1 MGDTSAVIE
10 RVEET
15 ETLVRF
21 LKRTARLDAASPTA
35 LYRRV
40 QEALRAAI
48 DGKVLAPGAA
58 IPGERDL
65 AARLGLSRIT
75 VRQAIKGLVEDGLL
89 VQRHGARTSVADR
102 FEKPLS
108 LLTSFSQDMTGRGH
122 RPGATWLKAE
132 VGPALPAEALALG
145 LSPASEVCR
154 LHRLRTA
161 DGVPMALERSIV
173 PRAYL
178 RSPDLVADSLYA
190 ALEAAGHS
198 PVRALQRIRSDVAM
212 PEEARLLGISPGAS
226 LLDVERRCFLA
237 DGAAVEYCRSRYRG
251 DTYDFMV
258 ELQVPGR
265 GAGSAGKA

>member
-1 MGDTSAVIE
+1 MSDRATAVE
-10 RVEET
+10 PAEEI

-21 LKRTARLDAASPTA
+21 LKRNARLDTTSPTA

-40 QEALRAAI
+40 QEALRTAI
-48 DGKVLAPGAA
+48 EGKVLAPGAA

-65 AARLGLSRIT
+65 AARLGLSRVT

-108 LLTSFSQDMTGRGH
+108 VLTSFSQDMIGRGH

-132 VGPALPAEALALG
+132 AGPALPAEALALG
-145 LSPASEVCR
+145 LSPGAEVCR

-161 DGVPMALERSIV
+161 DGVPMALERSVV

-178 RSPDLVADSLYA
+178 ASPDLIAASLYV
-190 ALEAAGHS
+190 ALEAAGHT
-198 PVRALQRIRSDVAM
+198 PVRALQRIRSDVAT
-212 PEEARLLGISPGAS
+212 PEEARLLAIASGAP

-258 ELQVPGR
+258 ELQR
-265 GAGSAGKA
+265 AGTRT

>member
-1 MGDTSAVIE
+1 MSDRAAVIE
-10 RVEET
+10 PAEEI

-21 LKRTARLDAASPTA
+21 LRRSARLEASSPTA

-48 DGKVLAPGAA
+48 DGKVLAPGTA

-65 AARLGLSRIT
+65 AARLGLSRVT

-108 LLTSFSQDMTGRGH
+108 VLTSFSQDMIGRGH
-122 RPGATWLKAE
+122 KPGTTWLKAE
-132 VGPALPAEALALG
+132 VGPALSAETLALG
-145 LSPASEVCR
+145 LSPGGEVCR

-161 DGVPMALERSIV
+161 DGVPMALEHSIV
-173 PRAYL
+173 PRVYL
-178 RSPDLVADSLYA
+178 ASPDLVVDSLYA
-190 ALEAAGHS
+190 ALDAAGHS
-198 PVRALQRIRSDVAM
+198 PVRALQRIRSDVAAA
-212 PEEARLLGISPGAS
+212 EEAGLLGISPGAS

-258 ELQVPGR
+258 ELQLPAR
-265 GAGSAGKA
+265 GGMASS

>member
-1 MGDTSAVIE
+1 MGIIGMSDRAAIIAP
-10 RVEET
+10 VEEI
-15 ETLVRF
+15 ETLIRF
-21 LKRTARLDAASPTA
+21 LKRNARLDTASPTA

-48 DGKVLAPGAA
+48 EGKMLAPGTA
-58 IPGERDL
+58 IPGEREL
-65 AARLGLSRIT
+65 AARLGLSRVT

-89 VQRHGARTSVADR
+89 VQRHGARTNVADR

-108 LLTSFSQDMTGRGH
+108 VLTSFSQDMIGRGH

-132 VGPALPAEALALG
+132 AGPALPAEALALG
-145 LSPASEVCR
+145 LSPGAEVCR

-161 DGVPMALERSIV
+161 DGVPMALERSVV

-178 RSPDLVADSLYA
+178 AGPELVEDSLYA

-198 PVRALQRIRSDVAM
+198 PVRALQRIRSDIAT
-212 PEEARLLGISPGAS
+212 PEEARLLAISPGAS

-237 DGAAVEYCRSRYRG
+237 GGAAVEYCRSRYRG

-258 ELQVPGR
+258 ELQRPTR
-265 GAGSAGKA
+265 